1 MGWCVAGVW
10 ALIEAKLLRRGLQPS
25 NFIPSASDTW
35 YLMDSFSSILVEVE
49 VGEVGP
55 RSGDTSLGGVGGKL

>member
-10 ALIEAKLLRRGLQPS
+10 AFIETRLLRSGLQFS
-25 NFIPSASDTW
+25 IFIPSVRDTW
-35 YLMDSFSSILVEVE
+35 YLIDSFSSIRVEVE

-55 RSGDTSLGGVGGKL
+55 GSGDTSLGGVGGKL